1 MKGPCLCGDPYCP
14 SCGNPAAAAYAD
26 AVGEAMDE
34 MQRVFESNNFTPA
47 EIKMVQSLAM
57 RAVISS
63 RKITEQAI
71 KDYQAAIAENEAE
84 RKAMEAEQAYWSTAR
99 QDDTEPFS

>member
-1 MKGPCLCGDPYCP
+1 MKGPCLCGDPYCS

-26 AVGEAMDE
+26 EVGEAMDNL
-34 MQRVFESNNFTPA
+34 QKAFESNSFTPA

-84 RKAMEAEQAYWSTAR
+84 RKAVEAEQAYWSTPR